1 MVVGR
6 CLASGTG
13 VGHAT
18 PTLPVFY
25 YLDHFSEM
33 LAFVSRTYG
42 PILTDD
48 HVLFA
53 RRFCA
58 MSRDAQC
65 LLVRMVNRRGA
76 VFNKEHFRYAE
87 IDDVTSALTELGSAG
102 HLRKL
107 EVADYA
113 SFLSCLPKT
122 ELVTGGKSAGY
133 AEIRSS
139 WPKPR
144 LVEFFAHRIPF
155 KSAVEFCNGDR
166 FVVLSN
172 TQPIEFQLYLYF
184 GKTEVDLKNFTLRD
198 LGLIR
203 TNGAIS
209 FKARFDDGD
218 EARAFF
224 HYSQIL
230 DRTDDK
236 SLEMY
241 RRAAEDILC
250 GPSAP
255 TDYAAELRGRA
266 ACRVGQFFEKL
277 GDLDLAHS
285 LYRVGGSAGCR
296 ERLVRLVYSFGAK
309 AEAEALLIQII
320 DDPLTDEE
328 LTFALDFHARKF
340 KKTRTSACTQMLRA
354 ATTITIDDA
363 HRNNPEA
370 GVAAL
375 KRREGYRVF
384 FTENTLW
391 LSLFGL
397 LFWEELFES
406 DEMNSGFD
414 WLPRCLKDGSFA
426 RRFEGQLRAKLDAV
440 RSGAALPIVLQ
451 TIAGKWGKPNG
462 LFGWDRFQIEAAQLV
477 LAGAGCEGLATILD
491 AMCRDFRAM
500 RDGFP
505 DLMLAKGGQVSF
517 TEVKAEGDVIRR
529 NQLTR
534 FRQLGN
540 AGIAVEVS
548 RVAYAFDP
556 DQDYIVVDVETT
568 GGRPPYDRVTEIGAV
583 KVRNHQVIAEWHS
596 LINPQK
602 AIPARI
608 VQLTGIT
615 NEMVRE
621 APLFAEV
628 AESFFDFLGDG
639 IFVAHSVNFD
649 YGFVASEV
657 ERVGRRLRFPK
668 VCTCAGMRR
677 SYPGLSSYG
686 LGNLSRTF
694 DIELTRHHRALSDAR
709 ATVSLLNLINAKREL
724 IPPLPGERAA

>member
-1 MVVGR
+1 MP
-6 CLASGTG
+6 L
-13 VGHAT
+13 

-33 LAFVSRTYG
+33 LSFVGKIYGSILAAEQIAFV
-42 PILTDD
+42 
-48 HVLFA
+48 
-53 RRFCA
+53 RRFHE

-65 LLVRMVNRRGA
+65 LLVRMINRRGA
-76 VFNKEHFRYAE
+76 IFNKDHFRYGE
-87 IDDVTSALTELGSAG
+87 IQDVPSALNELDDAS

-107 EVADYA
+107 EIADYS
-113 SFLSCLPKT
+113 SFLACLPKSD
-122 ELVTGGKSAGY
+122 LVAGGKAAGY

-139 WPKPR
+139 WSKPR
-144 LVEFFAHRIPF
+144 LIDFFTMRIPF
-155 KSAVEFCNGDR
+155 DSAVEFCNGDR
-166 FVVLSN
+166 FVVLCN

-184 GKTEVDLKNFTLRD
+184 GKTEVDLKNFALRD

-203 TNGAIS
+203 NNGATS

-218 EARAFF
+218 EARACF
-224 HYSQIL
+224 HYSQVL
-230 DRTDDK
+230 DRTDEK
-236 SLEMY
+236 ALEVY
-241 RRAAEDILC
+241 RRAAKHILS

-277 GDLDLAHS
+277 GDLDLAQS
-285 LYRVGGSAGCR
+285 LYRVGGSADCR
-296 ERLVRLVYSFGAK
+296 ERLVRLVYSSGAK
-309 AEAEALLIQII
+309 AEAEAILTEII

-328 LTFALDFHARKF
+328 MTFALDFHARKF
-340 KKTRTSACTQMLRA
+340 KKSRTSACTQMLRA

-384 FTENTLW
+384 FTENSLW

-397 LFWEELFES
+397 LFWDELFES

-426 RRFEGQLRAKLDAV
+426 RRFEEQMRAKLDAV
-440 RSGAALPIVLQ
+440 RSGAAMPIILQ

-462 LFGWDRFQIEAAQLV
+462 LFGWDRFQIEAAKL
-477 LAGAGCEGLATILD
+477 LLTSSASAGLTSILE

-505 DLMLAKGGQVSF
+505 DLMFARNGEVSF

-534 FRQLGN
+534 FRQLIN

-568 GGRPPYDRVTEIGAV
+568 GGRPPFDRVTEIGAV
-583 KVRNHQVIAEWHS
+583 KVRNHRVIAEWHS

-602 AIPARI
+602 AIPGRI

-615 NEMVRE
+615 NDMVSG

-628 AESFFDFLGDG
+628 AESFMDFMGDG

-649 YGFVASEV
+649 YGFIASEF
-657 ERVGRRLRFPK
+657 EKVGRRFRFPK

-709 ATVSLLNLINAKREL
+709 ATVGLLNLMNAKREK
-724 IPPLPGERAA
+724 IGYGAYRAA